1 MSQQDCSQGKLRG
14 CPPSSTTTHLRPVS
28 TTTIVLYLAHFLTSL
43 HLTPRHPPS
52 PRAAPSLSLV
62 PTLLLFSLQFIHCF
76 QPPGQPSLLS
86 GTLFHSLPTALLF
99 FVLGGLDTTP
109 TRRLFSTPTHA
120 CSRTAA
126 LPFSTLTA
134 WSPDACTRHSTTLD
148 TAFIPPNQPSSPP
161 SSGPNYRRI
170 AHSYETL
177 DSRVL

>member
-148 TAFIPPNQPSSPP
+148 TAFIPPNQPSSTP